1 MGTFDTNRISWKS
14 KVKEDTVYINRLPI
28 CSALIVLAALLAP
41 CSATAVADPQSNA
54 SMILELN
61 DSTLNSTLAIYPFFI
76 LDCYEPG
83 CDPCQRMNA
92 TLSELSLELG
102 GQAAFGRINAKEN
115 SKTAEAYN
123 VTTTYPTLL
132 IFKNGTLVQKD
143 VGFGSKAGIVGKLQR
158 LNPNLNTSLVSS
170 AKSPTAKTP
179 IRVQKNC
186 SDLKKLEK
194 PMMEAFVV
202 SYCPFG
208 LQMQRVLSGIVDQ
221 IPALSQNI
229 KVRYIVK
236 MADGNVSSMHG
247 QKESD
252 ENLRQICLREEQP
265 AKYWPYISC
274 FPESGNSS
282 QCLKTAK
289 IDEVKLNSCLADDK
303 RVLKY
308 ARIDFNITQQFDITG
323 SPTLLM
329 NDEIV
334 SESDFGGRT
343 EQAVKN
349 LLCCGF
355 STEPDFCSINLST
368 EKEKAGFTSKER
380 EQQTGQAKVPASLK
394 TIPLANVGENNPA
407 LPMLV
412 ADQTMA
418 KAIKKYPVFV
428 LMGFADWCGYCQTMN
443 ATILELSKQLQG
455 QVAFGVMN
463 AEKNNET
470 AEKYNLVSYP
480 RLLIFRN
487 GTLVSTQ
494 TGYKSTS
501 QFASVLKGL
510 VPGLDESRSK
520 TTLPVPSVA
529 PQRPG
534 IITKVKNDAVSGND
548 TALRYLDKVLEAA
561 AIRRTAGNTVNV
573 FIININNLTL
583 QEATVQNA

>member
-1 MGTFDTNRISWKS
+1 
-14 KVKEDTVYINRLPI
+14 VYINRLPI
-28 CSALIVLAALLAP
+28 CIALIVLAALLAP
-41 CSATAVADPQSNA
+41 CSAMALADPQSNA
-54 SMILELN
+54 SKILELN

-83 CDPCQRMNA
+83 CNPCQRMNA

-102 GQAAFGRINAKEN
+102 VQAAFGRINAKEN

-143 VGFGSKAGIVGKLQR
+143 EGFGSKAGIVGNLRR
-158 LNPNLNTSLVSS
+158 LNPNLNTSHVTS
-170 AKSPTAKTP
+170 AKSSAAKTP

-186 SDLKKLEK
+186 SDLKKLED
-194 PMMEAFVV
+194 PMLEAFIV

-208 LQMQRVLSGIVDQ
+208 LQMQRALSGIVGQ
-221 IPALSQNI
+221 IPDLSQNI

-236 MADGNVSSMHG
+236 MADGNVTSMHG

-252 ENLRQICLREEQP
+252 ENLRQICMREEQP
-265 AKYWPYISC
+265 AKFWKYTSC
-274 FPESGNSS
+274 FLESGNSS
-282 QCLKTAK
+282 QCLKTSK
-289 IDEVKLNSCLADDK
+289 VDEVKLNGCLADGK
-303 RVLKY
+303 RSLKY
-308 ARIDFNITQQFDITG
+308 ARDDFNITQQFDITG
-323 SPTLLM
+323 SPTLMM
-329 NDEIV
+329 NGQIV

-355 STEPDFCSINLST
+355 GSRPDSCSINLST
-368 EKEKAGFTSKER
+368 EKVKAGFTSKES
-380 EQQTGQAKVPASLK
+380 QQPANQAKAQASLK
-394 TIPLANVGENNPA
+394 VIPLTKLGENKPA

-412 ADQTMA
+412 TDNTIASA
-418 KAIKKYPVFV
+418 LKKYPSFV

-443 ATILELSKQLQG
+443 ATILDLSKELQG
-455 QVAFGVMN
+455 QVAFGLID
-463 AEKNNET
+463 AEKNNRT

-494 TGYKSTS
+494 TGYKSKS
-501 QFASVLKGL
+501 EFATVLKGL
-510 VPGLDESRSK
+510 IPGLNASRSNP
-520 TTLPVPSVA
+520 TLPEPSVA
-529 PQRPG
+529 SQRPG

-548 TALRYLDKVLEAA
+548 TTLRYLDKVLEAA
-561 AIRRTAGNTVNV
+561 AIKRTAGNTVNV